1 MADFETKTH
10 TISKSNSHEGM
21 YIFSSK
27 KDNTFFAI
35 TTSRDWIIDNS
46 EIMRYPEVKRTHRL
60 RRLK

>member
-35 TTSRDWIIDNS
+35 TASRDWITNNS
-46 EIMRYPEVKRTHRL
+46 EILPYPALKRTHRL
-60 RRLK
+60 KRLK